1 MGANL
6 HKFSEELDFHCP
18 KEKMF
23 LPLKKTN
30 KKEFNL
36 DLTYKR
42 FAFLKSMEKHKKEQ
56 EEYESYLRKS
66 AVIVD
71 VNVDVDVN
79 VSDDNLLIVDE
90 QSDDDNNDDD
100 DKDAHD

>member
-18 KEKMF
+18 KEKSF

-71 VNVDVDVN
+71 VDVDVN

>member
-71 VNVDVDVN
+71 VDVDVN

-100 DKDAHD
+100 EDAHD

>member
-18 KEKMF
+18 KEKSF

-71 VNVDVDVN
+71 VDVDVN

-100 DKDAHD
+100 EDAHD

>member
-18 KEKMF
+18 KEKSF

-36 DLTYKR
+36 DLAYKR

-71 VNVDVDVN
+71 VDVDVN

-100 DKDAHD
+100 EDAHD